1 MGWSRCEGRTAR
13 TADPLTRCTRG
24 AVIERDP
31 AFAVALLDE
40 AATLILNGEPETAR
54 STLRDLVNL
63 TISFEHWPR

>member
-1 MGWSRCEGRTAR
+1 MRGEQPA
-13 TADPLTRCTRG
+13 PLTRCTRG

-63 TISFEHWPR
+63 TISFEQTGRAD